1 MAIENITNPGLVA
14 GTYANTARNV
24 GAFATPES
32 GNKAGQ
38 GPSFA
43 ELIRTGAES
52 AIDTMH
58 KGEKASAE
66 AITGKADLADVVDA
80 VNAAETTLR
89 LVVSLRDRL
98 VQAYQEIMRLPI

>member
-1 MAIENITNPGLVA
+1 MGIENISNPGAAA
-14 GTYANTARNV
+14 GAYANTARNI
-24 GAFATPES
+24 GS
-32 GNKAGQ
+32 GPVRDAGQ
-38 GPSFA
+38 NGPSFA
-43 ELIRTGAES
+43 DLIRSGTES

-98 VQAYQEIMRLPI
+98 IQSYQEIMRLPI